1 MVSDGVS
8 HTPLKIALG
17 LNFVGISGL
26 LRQCQTGSESDAFFA
41 EVHSV
46 TRLDATRS
54 RSARSGIVHR
64 VPLAHTVTPSMAT
77 LKSAAPASSAK

>member
-1 MVSDGVS
+1 MEVVSDGVS
-8 HTPLKIALG
+8 HTPLKIALD

-26 LRQCQTGSESDAFFA
+26 LRQCQTGSEDRVIVREGSDAFFA

-54 RSARSGIVHR
+54 RSAKALC
-64 VPLAHTVTPSMAT
+64 PLTP
-77 LKSAAPASSAK
+77 

>member
-1 MVSDGVS
+1 MVSDAVS

-26 LRQCQTGSESDAFFA
+26 LRQCQTGSEDRVIVREGSDAFFA

-46 TRLDATRS
+46 TRLDAPCS
-54 RSARSGIVHR
+54 RSGLHC
-64 VPLAHTVTPSMAT
+64 VPLTP
-77 LKSAAPASSAK
+77 